1 MKVWVKV
8 RYFIQNNKSDQNC
21 DNGKGCRE
29 QHPFHFFVDI
39 QMCECKFT
47 DMRRESHNR
56 NNITGQEN
64 DFVEKYR
71 NSTALKRIT
80 EV

>member
-1 MKVWVKV
+1 M
-8 RYFIQNNKSDQNC
+8 
-21 DNGKGCRE
+21 

-39 QMCECKFT
+39 QMCECKFA

-64 DFVEKYR
+64 NFVEKYR